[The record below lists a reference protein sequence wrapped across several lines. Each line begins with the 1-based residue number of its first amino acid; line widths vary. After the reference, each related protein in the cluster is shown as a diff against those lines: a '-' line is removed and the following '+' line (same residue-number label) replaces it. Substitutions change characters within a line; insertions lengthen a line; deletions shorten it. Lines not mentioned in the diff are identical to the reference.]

1 MADSAS
7 GSGCSC
13 FRLFDFRQKQSN
25 DNESKHLL
33 QQKGEHNKQV
43 TGVLARLK
51 WNTFMKKFSRFG
63 FNKNKKEKNRFQYD
77 PRSYALNFD
86 DRFDNDE
93 DALVISFTSRFAAP
107 MRDHEEQRRTESGK

>member
-1 MADSAS
+1 M
-7 GSGCSC
+7 
-13 FRLFDFRQKQSN
+13 
-25 DNESKHLL
+25 
-33 QQKGEHNKQV
+33 QV
-43 TGVLARLK
+43 TGVLAGLK

-93 DALVISFTSRFAAP
+93 DASVISFTSRFAAP
-107 MRDHEEQRRTESGK
+107 MRDHEEQWRTESGQ